1 MRVGRVVT
9 CAGRGDE
16 PGEIG
21 RAMFE
26 NGVGTASFR
35 GYKLVDEIVLEL
47 EVGGGAEDEDEAR
60 EVRRPGAGRVG
71 MAGFDS
77 APGFASFSWMS
88 DEAYEEYEES
98 HEHEHD
104 DEHEDED
111 EDGEASSDANEV
123 VALGH
128 EGHDEYCEED
138 GRNDVHRAEKNTTD
152 IPRDD
157 DDARD

>member
-47 EVGGGAEDEDEAR
+47 EVGGGAEDEDE
-60 EVRRPGAGRVG
+60 EL
-71 MAGFDS
+71 S
-77 APGFASFSWMS
+77 LI
-88 DEAYEEYEES
+88 
-98 HEHEHD
+98 H
-104 DEHEDED
+104 
-111 EDGEASSDANEV
+111 
-123 VALGH
+123 
-128 EGHDEYCEED
+128 
-138 GRNDVHRAEKNTTD
+138 
-152 IPRDD
+152 I
-157 DDARD
+157 